1 MKPPAFDYHDPA
13 TLDEVLALLAEAG
26 DEAAIIAGGQSLVPL
41 MNLRLARPE
50 VVIDPRRVGDLR
62 SVESDAT
69 GMSIGAMVTA
79 ATLERASG
87 TVPGTAAALAHLAHP
102 QIRNRTTVGGS
113 IAHADPAA
121 ELPALLAATDGT
133 VTVAS
138 AGRGTRVVDA
148 ADFLQ
153 GPFWTAREPDEMVTS
168 VRFGRFDG
176 EITVA
181 ELAPRP
187 GDFATVGVVVGLRVD
202 NGQVGAARIV
212 AFGVG
217 GTPVRMSEVEAS
229 LVGSAADAAG
239 FAAAGDAVR
248 AGLDPTGDAHASAD
262 YRRHVA
268 GTLVTRALLELAG
281 VAR

>member
-1 MKPPAFDYHDPA
+1 MKPPAFAYHDPT
-13 TLDEVLALLAEAG
+13 TLDEVLALLAESG
-26 DEAAIIAGGQSLVPL
+26 DDAAIIAGGQSLVPL
-41 MNLRLARPE
+41 MNLRLARPD
-50 VVIDPRRVGDLR
+50 VVIDPRRVDDLVGYQSDDTAM
-62 SVESDAT
+62 SV
-69 GMSIGAMVTA
+69 GAMVTA
-79 ATLERASG
+79 ATLERAPG
-87 TVPGTAAALAHLAHP
+87 TVPGTAAALGHLAHP
-102 QIRNRTTVGGS
+102 QIRNRTTIGGS

-121 ELPALLAATDGT
+121 ELPALLAATDGS
-133 VTVAS
+133 VTLAS

-153 GPFWTAREPDEMVTS
+153 GPFWTAREPDEIVTS

-176 EITVA
+176 AVTVA

-202 NGQVGAARIV
+202 DDHVQAARIV

-217 GTPVRMSEVEAS
+217 GTPVRLGGVEGF
-229 LVGSAADAAG
+229 LVGATADSTA

-248 AGLDPTGDAHASAD
+248 ADLDPTGDAHASAD
-262 YRRHVA
+262 YRRDVA
-268 GTLVTRALLELAG
+268 GTLVTRSLHELAG